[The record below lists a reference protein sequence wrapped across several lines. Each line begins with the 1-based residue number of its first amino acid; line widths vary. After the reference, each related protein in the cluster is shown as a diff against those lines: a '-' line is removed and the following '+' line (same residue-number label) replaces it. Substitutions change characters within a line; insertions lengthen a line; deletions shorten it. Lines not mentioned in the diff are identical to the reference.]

1 MANLHD
7 TCLTDTCAVKTNLKT
22 PMVCRQEHQGFPGA
36 PPPGLQPDSG
46 TVVVTVIVAA
56 AGAAVPSVRP
66 RAGHQAKAG
75 NLHPQEEP
83 GAPQP
88 PPRRDGVP
96 PRRVRAARDEPAP
109 ADPAPGHPRRAGLRG
124 RHGGRARRGGDP
136 LLVHAAW
143 VGAPPDRARGAGLGC
158 RRVLRQAR
166 AAARAG
172 VPRVQGGARGELA
185 RGGVR
190 AQQHRGAGALG
201 GQQPRVVGDEEG
213 VHGPAER
220 HSQRQEVRRGA
231 QGGKGA
237 PQEQHG
243 AGVPPSPP
251 WRRGRETLIKAL
263 MLGC

>member
-1 MANLHD
+1 
-7 TCLTDTCAVKTNLKT
+7 
-22 PMVCRQEHQGFPGA
+22 MVCRQEHQGFPGA
-36 PPPGLQPDSG
+36 PPPGLQPDASA
-46 TVVVTVIVAA
+46 VVLVIIIA
-56 AGAAVPSVRP
+56 AGASPPGAAIPSVRP
-66 RAGHQAKAG
+66 RAGHQAEAG
-75 NLHPQEEP
+75 HLHPQEEP

-109 ADPAPGHPRRAGLRG
+109 ADPAPSHSCRAGLRG
-124 RHGGRARRGGDP
+124 RHGGRARRGADP
-136 LLVHAAW
+136 LPVHAAR
-143 VGAPPDRARGAGLGC
+143 VGAPPDRARGAGLGR

-213 VHGPAER
+213 LHGPAER
-220 HSQRQEVRRGA
+220 HSQRREVRRAA
-231 QGGKGA
+231 QGGKVA
-237 PQEQHG
+237 SQEQHG
-243 AGVPPSPP
+243 AGVPSSPP
-251 WRRGRETLIKAL
+251 RRRGRETLIKAL
-263 MLGC
+263 PLLGC